1 MISLTLP
8 VLLLILGK
16 IKEIKN
22 KKIVIL
28 TCNILGSYYISHINT
43 QSKVTGHVG
52 AAQIE
57 EAIKD
62 STIG

>member
-1 MISLTLP
+1 M
-8 VLLLILGK
+8 K
-16 IKEIKN
+16 